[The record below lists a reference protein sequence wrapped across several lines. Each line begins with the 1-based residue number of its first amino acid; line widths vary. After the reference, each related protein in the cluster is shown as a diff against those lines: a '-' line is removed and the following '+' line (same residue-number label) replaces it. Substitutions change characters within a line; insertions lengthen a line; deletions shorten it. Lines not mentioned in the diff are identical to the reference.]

1 MLRNLSVLVVT
12 LLLLLNPVY
21 GDTAATGWVR
31 DSAGVLSTAT
41 RTRLQSLLEQVH
53 QQTTA
58 EVMVITVDSLNG
70 EDVDS
75 FATQMFN
82 QIGIGDRDRNNGV
95 LFLIAPNERRTRIE
109 VGYGLETLITDDVAG
124 RMLDIYVV
132 PAFRVGDMDA
142 GIGAGTE
149 AIARLLLGNP
159 RAAHGIAGSA
169 PLFANSRTND
179 LVWALYGLGG
189 LAVLQF
195 GIYVLIGRRK
205 RFPVLL
211 MYGINALALGLVA
224 LVAIAW
230 YALGRFDLLPPLP
243 AVLGGGALMVSSF
256 LNLRRFRRY
265 RPRTCTHCGGPQQL
279 LSEQREDSHLNAVQQ
294 LEEQLGSVDYDVWYC
309 PACLKSD
316 TERYVATF
324 SAYRDCPKCRAR
336 TFKETRTTLVA
347 ATQSH
352 GGKVRLD
359 GRCESCQHTATRV
372 ENTPRLSSSSGSGS
386 SGGGSSGGS
395 SGGGRSGGGGASR
408 SW

>member
-1 MLRNLSVLVVT
+1 MLRNLLVVLVA
-12 LLLLLNPVY
+12 LLSLNPVY
-21 GDTAATGWVR
+21 GDSAGTGWVR
-31 DSAGVLSTAT
+31 DNAGVLSAAT

-58 EVMVITVDSLNG
+58 EVMVITVDSLSG
-70 EDVDS
+70 QDVDS
-75 FATQMFN
+75 FATQIFN

-142 GIGAGTE
+142 GISAGTE
-149 AIARLLLGNP
+149 AIARQLLGNP
-159 RAAHGIAGSA
+159 RAARGIAGSG

-179 LVWALYGLGG
+179 LVWAVYGLGG

-195 GIYVLIGRRK
+195 AVYFLTGQRK

-224 LVAIAW
+224 LVGFTW
-230 YALGRFDLLPPLP
+230 YTLGRFDLLPPLP
-243 AVLGGGALMVSSF
+243 AVLGGSGLLISSF
-256 LNLRRFRRY
+256 LNRRRFRRY
-265 RPRTCTHCGGPQQL
+265 RPRACAHCGGPQQL
-279 LSEQREDSHLNAVQQ
+279 LSEQREDAHLNEVQQ
-294 LEEQLGSVDYDVWYC
+294 LEETLGSVDYDVWYC

-316 TERYVATF
+316 TERYVAAL
-324 SAYRDCPKCRAR
+324 SAYHDCPKCRAR
-336 TFKETRTTLVA
+336 TFKETSTTLVA
-347 ATQSH
+347 ATHSH

-359 GRCESCQHTATRV
+359 GRCESCQHTASRV
-372 ENTPRLSSSSGSGS
+372 ENTPRLTSSSGSGR

>member
-1 MLRNLSVLVVT
+1 MLRNLLVVLVA
-12 LLLLLNPVY
+12 LLLLNPVY
-21 GDTAATGWVR
+21 GESAGTGWVR
-31 DSAGVLSTAT
+31 DNAGVLNAAT
-41 RTRLQSLLEQVH
+41 RTRLQSLLEQVR

-142 GIGAGTE
+142 GISAGTE

-159 RAAHGIAGSA
+159 GAARGIAGSG

-179 LVWALYGLGG
+179 LVWAVYGLGG

-195 GIYVLIGRRK
+195 AVFFLTGRRK

-224 LVAIAW
+224 LVGFTW
-230 YALGRFDLLPPLP
+230 YTLGRFDLLPPLP
-243 AVLGGGALMVSSF
+243 AVLGGGGLLISSF
-256 LNLRRFRRY
+256 LNRRRFRRY
-265 RPRTCTHCGGPQQL
+265 RPRSCTHCGGPQQL
-279 LSEQREDSHLNAVQQ
+279 LSEQREDAHLNEVQQ
-294 LEEQLGSVDYDVWYC
+294 LEETLGSVDYDVWYC

-359 GRCESCQHTATRV
+359 GRCESCQHTASRV